1 METLQKITTMDMQ
14 PKMMVVDNECC
25 GLYLCVS
32 RQEDGVTLE
41 LVAGEAKGFE
51 PEVSGKYTFC
61 HSEVEWVEV
70 PESMVEKMK
79 EFFSWKPYFMGYIKR
94 GRPILGGFYFT
105 MPDIELWSKVN
116 DWLNEAD
123 QFAKSFVLLRY
134 SNSEAIDLFGK
145 LAAKHQELEKE
156 MEMCYQ
162 TRFLPIV
169 EEWKRLG
176 LKFR

>member
-1 METLQKITTMDMQ
+1 MRKIRTMDMQ

-79 EFFSWKPYFMGYIKR
+79 GFFSWKPYFMGYIKWS
-94 GRPILGGFYFT
+94 RPIFGGLYFS
-105 MPDIELWSKVN
+105 MPYCELWSKAN
-116 DWLNEAD
+116 AWLREAD
-123 QFAKSFVLLRY
+123 QFASSFVLLGY
-134 SNSEAIDLFGK
+134 SSSEAIELFGK
-145 LAAKHQELEKE
+145 LVSKQQEIEKELE
-156 MEMCYQ
+156 MRYQ
-162 TRFLPIV
+162 TLFLPVV

-176 LKFR
+176 LKLP